1 MNVEP
6 DEGVEGGDG
15 AAAPDQGGELVQDPL
30 HLGAQDQEA
39 ARLLGEVESRVSWRL
54 RSFFCQIVFQHCSYW
69 PGVRRCW
76 EDLCLEESILSEARR
91 IPFSQK
97 QPPAHHASLF

>member
-30 HLGAQDQEA
+30 HLRAQDQEA
-39 ARLLGEVESRVSWRL
+39 ARVLGEAESRVSWR
-54 RSFFCQIVFQHCSYW
+54 SFAAKLFSYTAAGQLCVGVWKIYVSWKVF
-69 PGVRRCW
+69 
-76 EDLCLEESILSEARR
+76 
-91 IPFSQK
+91 
-97 QPPAHHASLF
+97 